1 MKRSFIILNVFFFLT
16 AILFAGNLAA
26 EGGRD
31 ALVLYNSRQFK
42 EAIAV
47 CEDEIKS
54 DPTHVDSYV
63 VMCWSLVGNR
73 EYARAEQTA
82 YDGLKQSRYDIRLI
96 EVLGE
101 AKFYLGKNSEALKQF
116 QEYLSIA
123 PDRTGSRVGI
133 AYYYMGEIYIRQTKF
148 QHADI
153 SLSAAVRKQPLSDY
167 WWTRLGYARE
177 MAGNY
182 YEAMTAYEEALKLDP
197 LKTDAIN
204 GKSRVAA
211 HLR

>member
-1 MKRSFIILNVFFFLT
+1 MKRNVLKRVC
-16 AILFAGNLAA
+16 AILFFAA
-26 EGGRD
+26 SGLSLFAQGKRD
-31 ALVLYNSRQFK
+31 ALVLYNNRNFK
-42 EAIAV
+42 EAIEV
-47 CEDEIKS
+47 CDEEIKA

-63 VMCWSLVGNR
+63 VMCWALVGNR
-73 EYARAEQTA
+73 EYARAEQIA
-82 YDGLKQSRYDIRLI
+82 YDGLKQSRYDMRLI

-101 AKFYLGKNSEALKQF
+101 AKYYLGKNSEALKQF

-123 PDRTGSRVGI
+123 PDRTGSRVGT

-153 SLSAAVRKQPLSDY
+153 SLSAAVRKNPLSDY

-182 YEAMTAYEEALKLDP
+182 YEAMAAYEEALKLDP
-197 LKTDAIN
+197 LKADAIN
-204 GKSRVAA
+204 GKDRVAA

>member
-1 MKRSFIILNVFFFLT
+1 MFLLVSSF
-16 AILFAGNLAA
+16 ALFAQAK
-26 EGGRD
+26 RD
-31 ALVLYNSRQFK
+31 ALVLYNNRKFK
-42 EAIAV
+42 EAIEV
-47 CEDEIKS
+47 CDEEIKA
-54 DPTHVDSYV
+54 DPSHVDSYV

-73 EYARAEQTA
+73 EYARAEQIA
-82 YDGLKQSRYDIRLI
+82 YDGLKQSRYDMRLI

-101 AKFYLGKNSEALKQF
+101 AKYFLGKNSEALKQF
-116 QEYLSIA
+116 QEYLSLA
-123 PDRTGSRVGI
+123 PDRTGSRVGT

-153 SLSAAVRKQPLSDY
+153 SLSAAVRKNPLSDS

-182 YEAMTAYEEALKLDP
+182 YESMAAYEEALKLDP

-204 GKSRVAA
+204 GKDRVAA

>member
-1 MKRSFIILNVFFFLT
+1 MKRSFV
-16 AILFAGNLAA
+16 ILFLIVSCLSVFAQAK
-26 EGGRD
+26 RD
-31 ALVLYNSRQFK
+31 ALVLYNNRKFK
-42 EAIAV
+42 EAVEV
-47 CEDEIKS
+47 CEEEIKA

-73 EYARAEQTA
+73 EYARAEQIA
-82 YDGLKQSRYDIRLI
+82 YEGLKQSRYDMRLI

-101 AKFYLGKNSEALKQF
+101 AKYFLGKNSEALKQF

-123 PDRTGSRVGI
+123 PDRTGSRVGT

-148 QHADI
+148 QKADI
-153 SLSAAVRKQPLSDY
+153 SLSAAVRKNPLSDF

-204 GKSRVAA
+204 GKNRVSAR
-211 HLR
+211 LQ

>member
-1 MKRSFIILNVFFFLT
+1 MFLSLSS
-16 AILFAGNLAA
+16 ISLFAQAK
-26 EGGRD
+26 RD
-31 ALVLYNSRQFK
+31 ALVLYNNRKFK
-42 EAIAV
+42 EAIEV
-47 CEDEIKS
+47 CDEEIKADQS
-54 DPTHVDSYV
+54 HVDSYV

-73 EYARAEQTA
+73 EYARAEQIA
-82 YDGLKQSRYDIRLI
+82 YDGLKQSRYDMRLI

-101 AKFYLGKNSEALKQF
+101 AKYFLGKNSEALKQF
-116 QEYLSIA
+116 QEYLSLA
-123 PDRTGSRVGI
+123 PDRTGSRVGT

-153 SLSAAVRKQPLSDY
+153 SLSAAVRKNPLSDS

-182 YEAMTAYEEALKLDP
+182 YESMAAYEEALKLDP

-204 GKSRVAA
+204 GKDRVAA